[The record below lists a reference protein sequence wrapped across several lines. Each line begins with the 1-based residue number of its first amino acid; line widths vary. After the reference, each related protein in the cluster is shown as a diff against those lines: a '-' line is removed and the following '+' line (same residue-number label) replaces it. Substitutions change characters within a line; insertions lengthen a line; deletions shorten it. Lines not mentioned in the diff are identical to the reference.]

1 MAERGDADKENEPP
15 TKKRRVSLS
24 LKGKQKQPIHQRF
37 GQADDGDL
45 EAASRGVVPTNTS
58 RNNRWALNNYS
69 EWKKSQQSSGEP
81 VPEGLLSSRDNQL
94 LCKWLCR
101 FAMETRQENGPKMT
115 LFLIIVETLSL
126 YHLFKIN
133 LDLL

>member
-1 MAERGDADKENEPP
+1 MSLSPDKMAERGDADKENEPP

-24 LKGKQKQPIHQRF
+24 LKGKQKQPIHQCF

-58 RNNRWALNNYS
+58 RNNRWALNNYR
-69 EWKKSQQSSGEP
+69 EWKKSRQSSSEP
-81 VPEGLLSSRDNQL
+81 VPEGLLSSRDDQL
-94 LCKWLCR
+94 LYEWLCR
-101 FAMETRQENGPKMT
+101 FAMETRQEN
-115 LFLIIVETLSL
+115 
-126 YHLFKIN
+126 